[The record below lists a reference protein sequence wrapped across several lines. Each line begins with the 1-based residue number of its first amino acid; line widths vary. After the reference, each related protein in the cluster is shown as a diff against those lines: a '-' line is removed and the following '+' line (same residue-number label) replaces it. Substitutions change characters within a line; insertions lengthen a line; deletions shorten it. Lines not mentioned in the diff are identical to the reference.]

1 MSQRGKKNDKL
12 FLSAYFN
19 LFQSINLTW
28 NWSNCKNILRRLIE
42 DFLSFKCTF
51 FMRFKSVYKGL
62 HISVVNV
69 EYEKNECV
77 K

>member
-1 MSQRGKKNDKL
+1 MTNY
-12 FLSAYFN
+12 FLSTYLN

-42 DFLSFKCTF
+42 DFLYFKCTF

-69 EYEKNECV
+69 EYEKKECV